1 MRRMKMSKRN
11 DEIERIQ
18 RIRDQQ
24 VRARDPRAHHKKFQQ
39 KISARRREEKFS
51 VEDLLKN
58 IPAKW
63 WGMIIGGIIGVIMA
77 VVLSKAIETEASWV
91 EYVWYVVVLVG
102 IVLGRGVGAAVDWSE
117 EDHKKLVR

>member
-1 MRRMKMSKRN
+1 MSHPYDARN

-24 VRARDPRAHHKKFQQ
+24 IRARDPRARDRKRQQ
-39 KISARRREEKFS
+39 KIRARYREETFS
-51 VEDLLKN
+51 FQDVLRN

-63 WGMIIGGIIGVIMA
+63 WGMIIGGIIGL
-77 VVLSKAIETEASWV
+77 VVASVLNKAIETEASWM
-91 EYVWYVVVLVG
+91 EYVGYVIVLFG
-102 IVLGRGVGAAVDWSE
+102 IALGRGVGAAMDWSE

>member
-1 MRRMKMSKRN
+1 MGNRN

-24 VRARDPRAHHKKFQQ
+24 IRARDPRARASKTQQ
-39 KISARRREEKFS
+39 KISARRREDRFS
-51 VEDLLKN
+51 FQDILRS

-63 WGMIIGGIIGVIMA
+63 WGMIIGGMIGLVVA

-91 EYVWYVVVLVG
+91 EYVAYVIVLAG
-102 IVLGRGVGAAVDWSE
+102 IVLGRGVGMAMDWSE
-117 EDHKKLVR
+117 DDYKKLVR

>member
-1 MRRMKMSKRN
+1 MSNR

-24 VRARDPRAHHKKFQQ
+24 IRARDPRARARKRHQ
-39 KISARRREEKFS
+39 KVSARYTEPTFS
-51 VEDLLKN
+51 FQDLLKS

-63 WGMIIGGIIGVIMA
+63 WGMIIGGMIGLIFA
-77 VVLSKAIETEASWV
+77 IVLNKAIETEASWM
-91 EYVWYVVVLVG
+91 EYVWYGIVLFG

>member
-1 MRRMKMSKRN
+1 MSNRN

-18 RIRDQQ
+18 RIREQQ
-24 VRARDPRAHHKKFQQ
+24 IRARDPRARQRKIQR

-51 VEDLLKN
+51 FQDIVKN

-63 WGMIIGGIIGVIMA
+63 WGMIIGGIVGLVVAIMFDQA
-77 VVLSKAIETEASWV
+77 VEIEESWV
-91 EYVWYVVVLVG
+91 EYVGYVIVLAGV
-102 IVLGRGVGAAVDWSE
+102 VLGRGVGAALDWSE

>member
-1 MRRMKMSKRN
+1 MSKRN

-24 VRARDPRAHHKKFQQ
+24 IRARDPRARDRKRQQ
-39 KISARRREEKFS
+39 KVRARYREETFS
-51 VEDLLKN
+51 FQDVLRN

-63 WGMIIGGIIGVIMA
+63 WGMIIGGIIGL
-77 VVLSKAIETEASWV
+77 VVAIALNKAIEIEASWM
-91 EYVWYVVVLVG
+91 EYVGYVIVLFG
-102 IVLGRGVGAAVDWSE
+102 IVLGRGVGAAMDWSE